1 VEKDEYRRLFELE
14 DQFWW
19 FVGMREISLKLLDRY
34 LPPNEKRIILDA
46 GCGTGGMLPHLS
58 HYGSTVGVDLFPEAL
73 EYAGRRTPKRLARA
87 SVTRLPFAGE
97 TFDLVTS
104 FDVIYH
110 RAVGDDEQALAETA
124 RVIRPGGHLLIR
136 VPAFDRLRSRH
147 DEAVHTERRYSREEL
162 VEKLQRA
169 GLQPVYTTYA
179 NFFLFPAAI
188 AKRLSERL
196 FPRRKTGSEV
206 QQTLSPLNALFT
218 YILKLELKLIKRVKL
233 PTGLSLIAIARR
245 PSN

>member
-1 VEKDEYRRLFELE
+1 METDEYRRLFELE
-14 DQFWW
+14 DHFWW
-19 FVGMREISLKLLDRY
+19 FVGMREISQKLLEKF
-34 LPPNEKRIILDA
+34 LPPGNKRTILDA

-58 HYGSTVGVDLFPEAL
+58 DYGSIVGVDLSPDAL
-73 EYAGRRTPKRLARA
+73 EYARRRTPGHLARA

-136 VPAFDRLRSRH
+136 VPAFNRLRSQH
-147 DEAVHTERRYSREEL
+147 DEAVHTERRYSKKEL
-162 VEKLQRA
+162 RRKLHRA
-169 GLQPVYTTYA
+169 GLQPIYMTYA
-179 NFFLFPAAI
+179 NCFLFPAAI

-196 FPRRKTGSEV
+196 SPHRKAGSEV
-206 QQTLSPLNALFT
+206 QRTLSPLNALFT
-218 YILKLELKLIKRVKL
+218 HILRLEAKLIKRANL
-233 PTGLSLIAIARR
+233 PVGLSLIALAKR
-245 PSN
+245 PAN